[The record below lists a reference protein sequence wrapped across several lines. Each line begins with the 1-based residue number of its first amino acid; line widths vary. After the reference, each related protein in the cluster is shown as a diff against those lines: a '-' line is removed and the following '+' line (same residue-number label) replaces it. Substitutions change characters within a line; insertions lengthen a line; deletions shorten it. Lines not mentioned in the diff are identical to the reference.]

1 MERAGGDAALRPA
14 HMPSRRPLGMAA
26 AADPVRPKTK
36 IDWDKLDL
44 HAQGL
49 RCSAGEEEA
58 GGGEGAEDDT
68 RGLTERMESDWA
80 SLLQMFSVEGLHSQQ
95 ELAAAETIMELDK
108 AADAAMREHDDAL
121 HGRMPH
127 SNSTSTRAPVGGL
140 DDSRLF
146 REDGTL
152 DVQGL
157 YQGVF
162 ASAGPGDLEE
172 TARALLELAG
182 DDDAP
187 SDPADEPVDTA
198 RRVRGGVA
206 GQQSSGSH

>member
-1 MERAGGDAALRPA
+1 MTRAGGGAALQPA
-14 HMPSRRPLGMAA
+14 HVPSRRPLGMAA
-26 AADPVRPKTK
+26 AAAPVRPKTA

-44 HAQGL
+44 RAQGL

-58 GGGEGAEDDT
+58 GGGEGTGDDAT

-108 AADAAMREHDDAL
+108 AADAAMRDADDAL

-127 SNSTSTRAPVGGL
+127 SNSPSTRAPGGGL
-140 DDSRLF
+140 ADSRIF
-146 REDGTL
+146 RDDGTL
-152 DVQGL
+152 DEQGL
-157 YQGVF
+157 YQAVF
-162 ASAGPGDLEE
+162 ASAGPGALEE
-172 TARALLELAG
+172 TARALFELAG

-187 SDPADEPVDTA
+187 SDPAD
-198 RRVRGGVA
+198 
-206 GQQSSGSH
+206 